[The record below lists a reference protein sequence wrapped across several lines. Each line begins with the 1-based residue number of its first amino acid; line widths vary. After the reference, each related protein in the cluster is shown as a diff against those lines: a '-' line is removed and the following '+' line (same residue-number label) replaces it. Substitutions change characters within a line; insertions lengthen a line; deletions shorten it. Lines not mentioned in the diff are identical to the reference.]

1 MVLELSSIYIV
12 QLLDLVSK
20 EAFHSCSLCCSGFR
34 VISGSPAELLFPQGF
49 LELFPATTL
58 HLFNYLFIYLFIKS
72 GEFLATIPGSS
83 YLGTWKHGQVFM
95 HKPRGIVCAIFPWLL
110 TATSALCS
118 GFRSPHEEPAY
129 PRRAFCC
136 LPLCAQQVAAEDR
149 LSAGAAGGLPQP
161 RASAGASVGIS
172 ATVLTLILKGKQ
184 TWQPLHCDSAFL
196 NCIEL
201 AQCIPC
207 SNTWPSL
214 AVLWIGR
221 TDSLSWQSSYDD
233 KYKMSREIRGGIVR
247 HKCCYL
253 QLNKE
258 RMSLRKPEGL
268 AGGHTAGLGWRR
280 DS

>member
-110 TATSALCS
+110 TATSTLCN
-118 GFRSPHEEPAY
+118 GFRSPPRGARI
-129 PRRAFCC
+129 PTQCILLPSSVCSAGGSWGSAFSRSSRRA
-136 LPLCAQQVAAEDR
+136 
-149 LSAGAAGGLPQP
+149 
-161 RASAGASVGIS
+161 ASAPRLCRSFRGHLCHGTHIDP
-172 ATVLTLILKGKQ
+172 KGKANLAAPAL
-184 TWQPLHCDSAFL
+184 WFCISELYRACSVHPL
-196 NCIEL
+196 
-201 AQCIPC
+201 Q
-207 SNTWPSL
+207 
-214 AVLWIGR
+214 
-221 TDSLSWQSSYDD
+221 
-233 KYKMSREIRGGIVR
+233 
-247 HKCCYL
+247 
-253 QLNKE
+253 
-258 RMSLRKPEGL
+258 
-268 AGGHTAGLGWRR
+268 
-280 DS
+280 